1 MNEKNLE
8 LLKKLLAESS
18 KRVESHL
25 KLKSKDI
32 INKLINKIHKQDE
45 KS

>member
-1 MNEKNLE
+1 MNEKHLE
-8 LLKKLLAESS
+8 LLKKLLADSS
-18 KRVESHL
+18 KRVESNL

-32 INKLINKIHKQDE
+32 LNKLINKIYKQEE